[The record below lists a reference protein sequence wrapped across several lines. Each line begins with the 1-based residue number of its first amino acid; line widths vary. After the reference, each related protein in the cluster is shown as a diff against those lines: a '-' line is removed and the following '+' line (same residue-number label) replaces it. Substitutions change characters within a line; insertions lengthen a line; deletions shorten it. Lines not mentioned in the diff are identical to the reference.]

1 MGPLIDEIKLQ
12 NDRKKK
18 VENFETNFEKILRSN

>member
-18 VENFETNFEKILRSN
+18 SGKFEKKIENILRSN